1 MKNKSGYVYL
11 MRCQDFYKIGFSK
24 NVERRQKQLDTR
36 PFPLD
41 IISKV
46 YSEIAFDVEQEIHQK
61 LEDFRVEG
69 EWYSFDEFIDEQEF
83 YEMVKATESVILVRR
98 GLTLWLE

>member
-11 MRCQDFYKIGFSK
+11 MRCQDFYKIGFSR
-24 NVERRQKQLDTR
+24 NVERRHKQLDTR

-46 YSEIAFDVEQEIHQK
+46 YSDIALDVEQEMHK
-61 LEDFRVEG
+61 KFGADRVEG
-69 EWYSFDEFIDEQEF
+69 ERYLFDEFMDEWDFHEI
-83 YEMVKATESVILVRR
+83 VKTLEADILSKK
-98 GLTLWLE
+98 EE